1 MKVPESKIADG
12 LFDFFDERNFLA
24 TFFFFSGSAVDF
36 GLTPKFPYGELS
48 NVFGCAAQT
57 AARRAAP
64 RVGKRCATKFR
75 KSWQGSE
82 IFFLP
87 PLATRGQNVFRA
99 SESVAG
105 VAARVGKNFF
115 SKSSPKFF
123 NEKNEPDFF
132 LVGAPREKKK
142 AKQRKDI
149 PRNA

>member
-1 MKVPESKIADG
+1 MT
-12 LFDFFDERNFLA
+12 FL
-24 TFFFFSGSAVDF
+24 TKEIFWRHFFFFSGSAVDF

-142 AKQRKDI
+142 AKQRKKKVQKKKKNFLFASI
-149 PRNA
+149 

>member
-1 MKVPESKIADG
+1 M
-12 LFDFFDERNFLA
+12 
-24 TFFFFSGSAVDF
+24 DF

-123 NEKNEPDFF
+123 NEKNEPNFF

-142 AKQRKDI
+142 AKQRKKKVQKKKKI
-149 PRNA
+149 FCSPRSETPRNAKKNFFFIGAGT